1 MQRKS
6 TLSTWWRKRQV
17 ARASRTVRR
26 CWRACYVS
34 VLVFV
39 LSVTCLAQ
47 ATKPAAKSEVLA
59 RAVTIYRDSFGVPHI
74 FGRTDASVVFGL
86 MYAQCEDNFWQ
97 LETDLIRSLGRQS
110 ELEGEKGLANDLSYR
125 AFEVERLSKEEWRR
139 LPAAMRALCEA
150 WAGGVNYYLAT
161 HPEVKPRLLT
171 RLESWQILAVNRASR
186 RNLGNLGL
194 RQDEIRLGVLEPRQI
209 ALSSS
214 PDGYGWEAVPANL
227 SSPLQR
233 ASAKA
238 SAKVGDVSPVNQ
250 AENLIT
256 ASPLAVNGWANGK
269 GETLDFSA
277 VPEWFADPNEEPL
290 EGSNMW
296 AAAPSK
302 SASGHALLLI
312 NPHVGFFGGGQRYEA
327 HLHSEQRLNAYGFA
341 ILGTPYIR
349 SGFNQTFGWSHTNN
363 YADIADAYLETFD
376 DPRKPLNYRYGNGYR
391 TAVEWVDTV
400 NVKTGQGPNDTVDT
414 RRYRFRKTHHGPL
427 VGTREGKQVA
437 ARCAR
442 LIEGGELEQRFAMNQ
457 ARNFAE
463 FKTALERLALTG
475 SNTIYADRAGNI
487 FYVHGNAV
495 PKRDP
500 KFDWTKPVDGSDPA
514 AEWTGYHAFAELPQL
529 TNPATGWLQNCNST
543 PFLTTAEGNPRKEAF
558 PAYLAPE
565 NDTARARSSR
575 RLLASR
581 DKFTYEDWMH
591 AATDTTVDDW
601 QRGLEVLAEQ
611 WDQIKREDEA
621 RAEAIKPAW
630 LELKTWDGV
639 TKINSIAATLYLRML
654 ARRSNDRDARSF
666 KDVYALEK
674 AVEEL
679 QNEFGRWQ
687 VEWGEVNR
695 LQRIHTSGEE
705 PFSDA
710 RLSWPV
716 AGGPG
721 SAGIVFT
728 YNTRAEKG
736 QQRRYGISGNTFVA
750 VVEFGPQLRAQSIL
764 VFGQSADPQSP
775 HHTDQAALYAAGKF
789 KPVRFTLAE
798 IKANLEKAY
807 QPGRLGR

>member
-1 MQRKS
+1 MKTVRLAPYSERPFRGVRLLALCFLVCLS
-6 TLSTWWRKRQV
+6 TLAFSQTKDRKT
-17 ARASRTVRR
+17 AALARTVT
-26 CWRACYVS
+26 
-34 VLVFV
+34 L
-39 LSVTCLAQ
+39 
-47 ATKPAAKSEVLA
+47 
-59 RAVTIYRDSFGVPHI
+59 YRGSFGVPHI
-74 FGRTDASVVFGL
+74 FGKTDASVVFGL

-97 LETDLIRSLGRQS
+97 LETDLLRSLGRQA

-139 LPAAMRALCEA
+139 LPAPMRALCEA
-150 WAGGVNYYLAT
+150 WAAGVNYYLAT
-161 HPEVKPRLLT
+161 HPTVKPRLLT
-171 RLESWQILAVNRASR
+171 RLEAWQILAVNRASR
-186 RNLGNLGL
+186 RNIGNLGL
-194 RQDEIRLGVLEPRQI
+194 RQDEIRMGVRVD
-209 ALSSS
+209 
-214 PDGYGWEAVPANL
+214 DGVTG
-227 SSPLQR
+227 R
-233 ASAKA
+233 
-238 SAKVGDVSPVNQ
+238 GDN
-250 AENLIT
+250 
-256 ASPLAVNGWANGK
+256 
-269 GETLDFSA
+269 GETLDFSL
-277 VPEWFADPNEEPL
+277 VQDWFSAGGEEPL

-296 AAAPSK
+296 AAGPRK
-302 SASGHALLLI
+302 SASGQALLLI

-327 HLHSEQRLNAYGFA
+327 QLHSEQRLNVYGFA

-349 SGFNQTFGWSHTNN
+349 SGFNQAFGWSHTNN

-376 DPRKPLNYRYGNGYR
+376 DAVKPLNYRYGNGYR
-391 TAVEWVDTV
+391 TAVEWVDE
-400 NVKTGQGPNDTVDT
+400 VKVGSEV
-414 RRYRFRKTHHGPL
+414 RRYRFRKTHHGPI
-427 VGTREGKQVA
+427 VGTYDGKQVA

-442 LIEGGELEQRFAMNQ
+442 LVEGGELEQRFAMNQ

-463 FKTALERLALTG
+463 FKTALGQLALTG

-495 PKRDP
+495 PKRAP
-500 KFDWTKPVDGSDPA
+500 KFDWTKPVDGSDPTT
-514 AEWTGYHAFAELPQL
+514 EWTGYHAFAELPQL

-543 PFLTTAEGNPRKEAF
+543 PFLTTADGNPGKQAF
-558 PAYLAPE
+558 PSYLAPE

-581 DKFTYEDWMH
+581 DKFSYEEWTH
-591 AATDTTVDDW
+591 AATDTTVDEW
-601 QRGLEVLAEQ
+601 QRGLETLTEQ
-611 WDQIKREDEA
+611 WDQLKREDEA

-639 TKINSIAATLYLRML
+639 VKLNSIAATLYLRML
-654 ARRSNDRDARSF
+654 DRRSRDRDPRPF
-666 KDVYALEK
+666 KDLYALEK

-679 QNEFGRWQ
+679 QTEFGRWQ

-710 RLSWPV
+710 RQSWPV

-775 HHTDQAALYAAGKF
+775 HYTDQAALYAAGKF

-807 QPGRLGR
+807 QPDRLGR